1 MVKNNKFIETC
12 INLKY
17 RVQNNVLGVE
27 KLKEAQKIK
36 IFKNTLSC
44 AVGKRTTN
52 ICVPCVVLRR
62 TTKGLSLPWV
72 LS

>member
-44 AVGKRTTN
+44 AVGKRATN
-52 ICVPCVVLRR
+52 VYVCRAP
-62 TTKGLSLPWV
+62 
-72 LS
+72 